1 MTNEKPPDAIY
12 NKILA
17 VFETSASLLEGSEE
31 AINQLLLEVDLSSLT
46 PDQRV
51 ALQNWHKGIQ
61 QATTVIRCQNDRRI
75 NKGTLSIPSSDWQD

>member
-1 MTNEKPPDAIY
+1 LTNEKPPDAIY

-17 VFETSASLLEGSEE
+17 VFETQASLLEGSEE

-51 ALQNWHKGIQ
+51 ALQNFHKGIQ
-61 QATTVIRCQNDRRI
+61 QASTVIRC
-75 NKGTLSIPSSDWQD
+75 PE